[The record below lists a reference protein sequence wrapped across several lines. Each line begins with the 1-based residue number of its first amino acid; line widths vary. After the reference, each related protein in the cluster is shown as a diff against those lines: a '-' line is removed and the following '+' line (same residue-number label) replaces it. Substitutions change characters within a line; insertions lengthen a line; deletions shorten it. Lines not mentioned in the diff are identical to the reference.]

1 MPPENAASEPHDQP
15 PRRRR
20 VIFPCVWLG
29 LLAALRLAIEFAG
42 FTVDIR
48 VVANMAV
55 PLLAVLGL
63 AVWYAI
69 RGRGPIGLRLAIGV
83 APFAA
88 LTIFN
93 TLYAMQFNG
102 AGEIV
107 GVMRR
112 GDIKADEKLAGV
124 KIESDDE
131 GITDWGPGEYDY
143 PRFLGTGPWAEAVG
157 PPIAADWKANLP
169 QELWRRKVGA
179 GWSAF
184 AVYGDYAITQ
194 EQRGEDELVV
204 CYHVETGKPVWSHS
218 DKARFDPTDFQ
229 GNMGRQGPRATPTIV
244 GDRVYT
250 QGAQGMVKCLD
261 ARTGKRIWEVDTIA
275 IYKVDLVVWGKSG
288 SPLFVP
294 AGDDGVERDLVVI
307 NVGAPAVETE
317 GFNGSLV
324 AFDAETGKEVW
335 SIGSRQ
341 TSYASPELVT
351 LHGER
356 VILQIVDDFLMAH
369 RVSDGNVL
377 FEHPWFGR
385 SDNMPSCSQPIELP
399 GNQILLTKGYSHG
412 ASLLQ
417 VNREGDAWSAEPLWT
432 PPIQRVLQT
441 KFSNTVVR
449 GDYAYAMDGDD
460 LQCIEIATGKK
471 QWSSR
476 RRPKLG
482 FGQVLLVG
490 DYVLVMTEE
499 IGEIVLVEASPERY
513 REVAS
518 LKVLAEKETCW
529 NNPVIVGDVLLV
541 RNAAEAAAY
550 RLPVGDGVSD

>member
-1 MPPENAASEPHDQP
+1 MPPENAESETQEPAK
-15 PRRRR
+15 RRRR
-20 VIFPCVWLG
+20 VIFPWVWLG

-48 VVANMAV
+48 VGANIIG

-63 AVWYAI
+63 ALWYAI
-69 RGRGPIGLRLAIGV
+69 RGRGPVWLRLAIGV

-88 LTIFN
+88 LAIFN
-93 TLYAMQFNG
+93 SLYAMQFNG

-107 GVMRR
+107 GLMRR
-112 GDIKADEKLAGV
+112 GDVKADELLAGV
-124 KIESDDE
+124 DVVSEED
-131 GITDWGPGEYDY
+131 GVTDWGPGEYNY
-143 PRFLGTGPWAEAVG
+143 PRFLGEGAWAEAVG
-157 PPIAADWKANLP
+157 PPIAVDWETNPP
-169 QELWRRKVGA
+169 QELWRREVGA

-184 AVYGDYAITQ
+184 AVYGKYAITQ

-204 CYHVETGKPVWSHS
+204 CYRVETGEPVWSHA

-261 ARTGKRIWEVDTIA
+261 ARTGQPIWDVDTIA
-275 IYKVDLVVWGKSG
+275 EYKAELIVWGKSG

-294 AGDDGVERDLVVI
+294 ASNDGVERDLVVV
-307 NVGAPAVETE
+307 NVGAPAEATE
-317 GFNGSLV
+317 GFDASLV
-324 AFDAETGKEVW
+324 AFDAETGEEVW
-335 SIGSRQ
+335 SNGSRQ

-356 VILQIVDDFLMAH
+356 VILQTVDDYLMAH
-369 RVSDGNVL
+369 RVADGSVL
-377 FEHPWFGR
+377 FEHPWYGS
-385 SDNMPSCSQPIELP
+385 SDNMPTCSQPIELP
-399 GNQILLTKGYSHG
+399 GDQILLTKGYSHG
-412 ASLLQ
+412 SSLLQ
-417 VNREGDAWSAEPLWT
+417 VIRDGDAWSAENVWT

-490 DYVLVMTEE
+490 DYILVMTEE
-499 IGEIVLVEASPERY
+499 IGEVVLVDASPERY

-541 RNAAEAAAY
+541 RNAVEAAAY
-550 RLPVGDGVSD
+550 RLPLATD

>member
-1 MPPENAASEPHDQP
+1 MPPENADSEIHDQP

-20 VIFPCVWLG
+20 VIFPWVWLG
-29 LLAALRLAIEFAG
+29 LLAVLRLAIEFAG

-48 VVANMAV
+48 VVANMV
-55 PLLAVLGL
+55 GPLLAVLGL
-63 AVWYAI
+63 AVWYAL
-69 RGRGPIGLRLAIGV
+69 RGRGPIGLRLVVGI
-83 APFAA
+83 APFAL
-88 LTIFN
+88 LTVFN
-93 TLYAMQFNG
+93 MLYAMQFNG

-131 GITDWGPGEYDY
+131 GVTDWGPGEYDY

-157 PPIAADWKANLP
+157 PPIAADWEANPP
-169 QELWRRKVGA
+169 QELWRRAVGA

-184 AVYGDYAITQ
+184 AVIGNYAITQ

-204 CYHVETGKPVWSHS
+204 CYRVGTGEPVWSHA

-275 IYKVDLVVWGKSG
+275 TYKVDLVVWGKSG

-294 AGDDGVERDLVVI
+294 AGDDGVESDLVVI
-307 NVGAPAVETE
+307 NVGAPAAETE
-317 GFNGSLV
+317 GFDASLV
-324 AFDAETGKEVW
+324 AFDAETGEEVW
-335 SIGSRQ
+335 RNGSRQ
-341 TSYASPELVT
+341 TSYASPELIT
-351 LHGER
+351 LYGER

-369 RVSDGNVL
+369 RVADGKVL

-399 GNQILLTKGYSHG
+399 DNQLLLTKGYNHG
-412 ASLLQ
+412 SSLLQ
-417 VNREGDAWSAEPLWT
+417 VNREGEEWSAEPLWT

-449 GDYAYAMDGDD
+449 GAYAYAMDGDD

-499 IGEIVLVEASPERY
+499 IGEVVLVEASPERY

-529 NNPVIVGDVLLV
+529 NNPVIVGNVLLV
-541 RNAAEAAAY
+541 RNAVEAAAY
-550 RLPVGDGVSD
+550 RLPLAQD

>member
-1 MPPENAASEPHDQP
+1 MPPANAESETQDQP

-20 VIFPCVWLG
+20 VIFPWVWLG

-48 VVANMAV
+48 VVANMAG

-124 KIESDDE
+124 KIEGDDA
-131 GITDWGPGEYDY
+131 GIADWGPGEYDY

-157 PPIAADWKANLP
+157 PPIAADWKANPP
-169 QELWRRKVGA
+169 QELWRREVGA

-184 AVYGDYAITQ
+184 GVVGGYAITQ

-204 CYHVETGKPVWSHS
+204 CYRVETGEPVWSHA

-275 IYKVDLVVWGKSG
+275 TYKVDLVVWGKSG
-288 SPLFVP
+288 SPLFVA

-307 NVGAPAVETE
+307 NVGAPAAETE
-317 GFNGSLV
+317 GFDASLV

-335 SIGSRQ
+335 RNGSRQ

-356 VILQIVDDFLMAH
+356 VILQIVDDFLMVH
-369 RVSDGNVL
+369 RVADGKVL
-377 FEHPWFGR
+377 FEHPWFGQ
-385 SDNMPSCSQPIELP
+385 SDNMPSCSQPVELP
-399 GNQILLTKGYSHG
+399 GNQLLLTKGYSHG
-412 ASLLQ
+412 SSLLQ
-417 VNREGDAWSAEPLWT
+417 VNREGGEWSAEPLWT

-482 FGQVLLVG
+482 FGQVLLAG
-490 DYVLVMTEE
+490 DYVVVMTEE
-499 IGEIVLVEASPERY
+499 IGEVVFVEASPERY

-518 LKVLAEKETCW
+518 LRVLAEKETCW

-550 RLPVGDGVSD
+550 RLPLAQD

>member
-1 MPPENAASEPHDQP
+1 MPPENAESETHAQP
-15 PRRRR
+15 PRRCR
-20 VIFPCVWLG
+20 VIFPWVWLG

-48 VVANMAV
+48 VVANMAG

-69 RGRGPIGLRLAIGV
+69 RGRGPFGLRLAIGV

-93 TLYAMQFNG
+93 TLYSMQFNG
-102 AGEIV
+102 AGEII

-131 GITDWGPGEYDY
+131 GVNDWGPGEYDY

-157 PPIAADWKANLP
+157 PPIAADWEANPP
-169 QELWRRKVGA
+169 QELWRREVGA

-184 AVYGDYAITQ
+184 AVMGNYAITQ

-204 CYHVETGKPVWSHS
+204 CYHIETGQPIWSHA
-218 DKARFDPTDFQ
+218 DKARFDTTDFQ

-261 ARTGKRIWEVDTIA
+261 ARTGTRIWEVDTIA
-275 IYKVDLVVWGKSG
+275 TYKVDLVVWGKSG

-294 AGDDGVERDLVVI
+294 ASGDGVERDLVVI
-307 NVGAPAVETE
+307 NVGAPAAETE
-317 GFNGSLV
+317 GFDASLV
-324 AFDAETGKEVW
+324 AFDAETGEEVW
-335 SIGSRQ
+335 RNGSRQ

-356 VILQIVDDFLMAH
+356 VILQIVDSYVVAH
-369 RVSDGNVL
+369 RVADGKVL
-377 FEHPWFGR
+377 FEHPWFGT

-399 GNQILLTKGYSHG
+399 GDRILLTKGYSHG
-412 ASLLQ
+412 TSLLQ
-417 VNREGDAWSAEPLWT
+417 VNREGEEWSAEPLWT

-490 DYVLVMTEE
+490 DYILVMTEE
-499 IGEIVLVEASPERY
+499 IGEVVLVEASPERY
-513 REVAS
+513 SEVAS
-518 LKVLAEKETCW
+518 MKVLAEKETCW

-541 RNAAEAAAY
+541 RNAVEAAAY
-550 RLPVGDGVSD
+550 RLPLAQD

>member
-1 MPPENAASEPHDQP
+1 MPPENAESETQDQP
-15 PRRRR
+15 PPRRR
-20 VIFPCVWLG
+20 VIFPWVWLG

-48 VVANMAV
+48 VVANMAG

-69 RGRGPIGLRLAIGV
+69 RGRGPLGLRLAVGV

-157 PPIAADWKANLP
+157 PPIAADWEATPP

-184 AVYGDYAITQ
+184 AVMGDYAITQ
-194 EQRGEDELVV
+194 EQRGEEELVV
-204 CYHVETGKPVWSHS
+204 CYRVETGEPVWSHA

-261 ARTGKRIWEVDTIA
+261 ARTGNEAWHVDTIDT
-275 IYKVDLVVWGKSG
+275 YKVDLVVWGKSG

-317 GFNGSLV
+317 GFDASLV

-369 RVSDGNVL
+369 RVADGKVL

-399 GNQILLTKGYSHG
+399 GNQLLLTKGYSHG
-412 ASLLQ
+412 SSLLQ
-417 VNREGDAWSAEPLWT
+417 VNREGDEWSAEPLWT

-499 IGEIVLVEASPERY
+499 IGEVVLVEASPERY

-518 LKVLAEKETCW
+518 LKVLAEKDTCW

-550 RLPVGDGVSD
+550 RLPLGDAASE

>member
-1 MPPENAASEPHDQP
+1 MPPENAESETQGQP
-15 PRRRR
+15 LRRRR
-20 VIFPCVWLG
+20 VIFPWVWLG

-48 VVANMAV
+48 VVANMAG

-63 AVWYAI
+63 AVWYAL
-69 RGRGPIGLRLAIGV
+69 RGRGPLGLRLAVGV

-124 KIESDDE
+124 KIKSDDE
-131 GITDWGPGEYDY
+131 GVTDWGPGEYDY

-157 PPIAADWKANLP
+157 PPIAADWETSPP
-169 QELWRRKVGA
+169 QELWRREVGA

-184 AVYGDYAITQ
+184 AVVGDYAITQ

-204 CYHVETGKPVWSHS
+204 CYRVETGEPVWSHA

-275 IYKVDLVVWGKSG
+275 TYKVDLVVWGKSG
-288 SPLFVP
+288 SPLLVP

-307 NVGAPAVETE
+307 NVGAPATERE
-317 GFNGSLV
+317 GFDASLT

-369 RVSDGNVL
+369 RVADGKVL

-385 SDNMPSCSQPIELP
+385 SDNMPSCSQPVELP
-399 GNQILLTKGYSHG
+399 GDRLLLTKGYSHG
-412 ASLLQ
+412 SSLLQ
-417 VNREGDAWSAEPLWT
+417 VNREGDEWSAEPLWT

-499 IGEIVLVEASPERY
+499 IGEVVLVEASPERY

-518 LKVLAEKETCW
+518 LKVLAEKDTCW

-541 RNAAEAAAY
+541 RNAVEAAAY
-550 RLPVGDGVSD
+550 RLPVGNAVSD